1 MKTLLGFGFISVTTL
16 MLGCGS
22 NQPSSQLV
30 QARTAMQSADQARA
44 STYAPKDLYEAQKLL
59 AKAEAAH
66 KDDPR
71 SGDETHYAYLAHR
84 KTLTAVAHAQAEQAR
99 LEREKNQE
107 AYTTTLE
114 RRSADLKEENNKKEL
129 DLVRT
134 TGKLETTQAAAQQ
147 DQARLNQANQQLTQK
162 EQALAA
168 ETQARQE
175 AEARA
180 DAALKDLQ
188 AMAAVKQDRERL
200 VITFAGSVLFE
211 SGKSVLL
218 GTAKEKMQPLATALR
233 NYKSGDPVV
242 IQGHTDDRGS
252 DSFNQQLSQARA
264 ESVRVYLIEN
274 GVPPAA
280 VVAVGKGESEPVAAN
295 SSPEGRANNRRVE
308 VIVPHRDQLS
318 MQQAQ

>member
-1 MKTLLGFGFISVTTL
+1 MKTLFGMSFLLVTMPL
-16 MLGCGS
+16 VACGS
-22 NQPSSQLV
+22 NQPSGQLV
-30 QARTAMQSADQARA
+30 QARTAMQSADQAKA

-59 AKAEAAH
+59 SKAEAAH

-71 SGDETHYAYLAHR
+71 SSDETHYAYLAHR

-99 LEREKNQE
+99 LAREKNQD

-114 RRSADLKEENNKKEL
+114 RRSADLKDENTKKEL
-129 DLVRT
+129 ELVRT
-134 TGKLETTQAAAQQ
+134 TGKLEVTQAAAQQ
-147 DQARLNQANQQLTQK
+147 DQARLTQANQQLTEK

-168 ETQARQE
+168 ETQARQQ

-188 AMAAVKQDRERL
+188 AMAAVKQDRERV

-218 GTAKEKMQPLATALR
+218 GTAKEKMLPLATALK
-233 NYKSGDPVV
+233 NYKSSDPVM

-252 DSFNQQLSQARA
+252 DAFNQQLSQARA
-264 ESVRVYLIEN
+264 DAVRVFLIEN
-274 GVPPAA
+274 GVPTAA
-280 VVAVGKGESEPVAAN
+280 VVAIGKGESEPVAAN
-295 SSPEGRANNRRVE
+295 ASPEGRANNRRVE

-318 MQQAQ
+318 MQQN